1 MALRGGML
9 GFVAVRVLGGT
20 AEPEPETA
28 AADDTVGLAAEE
40 DEAPLAAAATIEDWR
55 ACSACSRC
63 ERFRTRGSEWA
74 ADTVFKKS
82 RARPRVVLAA
92 IVREPSRK
100 RE

>member
-1 MALRGGML
+1 MALRGGMF

-20 AEPEPETA
+20 AVPEPETA
-28 AADDTVGLAAEE
+28 AADDTVGLAEE
-40 DEAPLAAAATIEDWR
+40 DETTLAAATIEDWR
-55 ACSACSRC
+55 ACSACSWC
-63 ERFRTRGSEWA
+63 ARFRTRGSEW

-92 IVREPSRK
+92 IVKEPSRK